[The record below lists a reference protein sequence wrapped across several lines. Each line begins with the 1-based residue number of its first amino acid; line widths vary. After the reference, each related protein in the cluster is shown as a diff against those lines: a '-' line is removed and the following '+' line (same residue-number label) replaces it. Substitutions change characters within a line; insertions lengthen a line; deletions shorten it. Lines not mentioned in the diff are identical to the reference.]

1 MLFRVLHRAAVVL
14 AFCGV
19 MAGIGAPSAAQ
30 EGRPLQPI
38 VEAVALRLTTADTV
52 AASKWRSNAPI
63 DDPAREER
71 VLASVTAQA
80 LDEGLDAARVHQ
92 IFRDQIEANKD
103 VQRALF
109 AWWSVSPGS
118 APAIGPDLS
127 QVRPV
132 IDRQNTRISRSD
144 AGATSSAGRN
154 RLSTR
159 TSRRRWCSRADSR
172 PAAPSDV
179 GACTRLSLRSGGTV
193 TGAYTAVSRDRRPSA
208 RHAMNVPIA
217 GFA

>member
-1 MLFRVLHRAAVVL
+1 MPFRVLRRAAVVL

-19 MAGIGAPSAAQ
+19 VAGIGGPAASAEQ

-63 DDPAREER
+63 DDPAREEQ

-132 IDRQNTRISRSD
+132 IDRQNTRILD
-144 AGATSSAGRN
+144 QMQEQKAVLAGTGCLPALLDAAGAVGQTLGPLHQAT
-154 RLSTR
+154 LA
-159 TSRRRWCSRADSR
+159 RALVSLCG
-172 PAAPSDV
+172 PVAP
-179 GACTRLSLRSGGTV
+179 
-193 TGAYTAVSRDRRPSA
+193 
-208 RHAMNVPIA
+208 
-217 GFA
+217 